1 MADNTSTDNKET
13 QNFQLRYDETTA
25 KYATQA
31 VLNVT
36 DDDVIINFASGL
48 ITENNNKQGILP
60 IHTRI
65 AMSHSNALRLAMLLN
80 QALFQKKSPPSSA
93 TAKLPEIDIP

>member
-1 MADNTSTDNKET
+1 MADNDLQT

-65 AMSHSNALRLAMLLN
+65 AMSHNNALRLAMLLN
-80 QALFQKKSPPSSA
+80 QALFQKKAPPSSA
-93 TAKLPEIDIP
+93 TAKLPEIEIP

>member
-1 MADNTSTDNKET
+1 MADSDQQP

-65 AMSHSNALRLAMLLN
+65 AMSHNNALRLAMLLN
-80 QALFQKKSPPSSA
+80 QALFQLSKKSPPSSA
-93 TAKLPEIDIP
+93 TAKLPEIEIP

>member
-1 MADNTSTDNKET
+1 MADNDQQP

-36 DDDVIINFASGL
+36 DDDVILNFASGL

-65 AMSHSNALRLAMLLN
+65 AMSHNNALRLAMLLN
-80 QALFQKKSPPSSA
+80 QALFQLSKKSPPSSA
-93 TAKLPEIDIP
+93 TAKLPEIEIP

>member
-1 MADNTSTDNKET
+1 MADSDQQP

-48 ITENNNKQGILP
+48 ITENNSKQGILP

-80 QALFQKKSPPSSA
+80 QALFQKKAPPSSA
-93 TAKLPEIDIP
+93 TAKLPEIEIP

>member
-1 MADNTSTDNKET
+1 MADNDQQA

-65 AMSHSNALRLAMLLN
+65 AMSHNNALRLAMLLN
-80 QALFQKKSPPSSA
+80 QALFQLSKKAPPSSA
-93 TAKLPEIDIP
+93 TAKLPEIEIP

>member
-1 MADNTSTDNKET
+1 MADNDLQN

-36 DDDVIINFASGL
+36 DDDVILNFASGL

-65 AMSHSNALRLAMLLN
+65 AMSHNNALRLAMLLN
-80 QALFQKKSPPSSA
+80 QALFQKKTPPTSA
-93 TAKLPEIDIP
+93 TAKLPEIKLP

>member
-1 MADNTSTDNKET
+1 MPDNDLQN

-36 DDDVIINFASGL
+36 DEDVIINFASGL

-80 QALFQKKSPPSSA
+80 QALFQKKAPPASA
-93 TAKLPEIDIP
+93 TAKLPELKLP

>member
-1 MADNTSTDNKET
+1 MADKDLQN

-48 ITENNNKQGILP
+48 ISESNNKQGVLP

-65 AMSHSNALRLAMLLN
+65 AMSHNNALRLAMLLN
-80 QALFQKKSPPSSA
+80 QALFQQKSPPTSA
-93 TAKLPEIDIP
+93 TAKLPEIEIP